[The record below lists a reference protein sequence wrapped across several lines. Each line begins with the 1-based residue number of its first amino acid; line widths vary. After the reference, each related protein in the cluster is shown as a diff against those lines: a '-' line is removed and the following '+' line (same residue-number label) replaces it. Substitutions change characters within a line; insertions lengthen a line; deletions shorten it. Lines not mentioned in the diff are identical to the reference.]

1 MIDGDGAAAGAWSL
15 LTPAPARPSSSISA
29 LVFLVLGEVTPSWS
43 SLTRGSSEGGLRR
56 AGSPAAEPDLGLD
69 LALEDSGSGSGLG
82 LGRGAIAAEEEEE
95 EDDEGLGVDEDEEEP
110 GLLSLETEEGREGL
124 ELPRWSGGGGLL
136 FGAEEDEDDEGTA
149 DLASCFA
156 GSRSRPY
163 EPRLG
168 SLYRSTVRTFP

>member
-1 MIDGDGAAAGAWSL
+1 M
-15 LTPAPARPSSSISA
+15 
-29 LVFLVLGEVTPSWS
+29 
-43 SLTRGSSEGGLRR
+43 
-56 AGSPAAEPDLGLD
+56 GLD
-69 LALEDSGSGSGLG
+69 LALEDSGSASGLG
-82 LGRGAIAAEEEEE
+82 LGRGATAAEEEEE
-95 EDDEGLGVDEDEEEP
+95 EDDEGLGVDEDEEEL
-110 GLLSLETEEGREGL
+110 GLLSLETEEVREGL

-156 GSRSRPY
+156 VSRSRPY

>member
-1 MIDGDGAAAGAWSL
+1 MGDGDGAAAGAWSL
-15 LTPAPARPSSSISA
+15 LTPPPPRPSSSISA

-43 SLTRGSSEGGLRR
+43 SLTRGSAEGGLRR

-82 LGRGAIAAEEEEE
+82 LGRGAAVAEE
-95 EDDEGLGVDEDEEEP
+95 EDDEGLGVEEDEEEP
-110 GLLSLETEEGREGL
+110 GLLSLETEEVREGL